1 MKYKK
6 LECMMC
12 GWIYDEAV
20 GDPDS
25 GLEPGTLW
33 ANVPDDWFC
42 PDCGASKEDF
52 DMVEV

>member
-25 GLEPGTLW
+25 GLKPGTLW

-42 PDCGASKEDF
+42 PDCGAGKEDF